1 MDTFAIMLVA
11 AGALLLG
18 FVVGSFFGYSKG
30 VVDGFTYGCKTLE
43 PKRGPNGRFIKKG

>member
-30 VVDGFTYGCKTLE
+30 VVDGFTYGCKTLK
-43 PKRGPNGRFIKKG
+43 PKRDKSGRFIKE